1 MTPKEALSIPGIVND
16 VFTRTGVFGADG
28 NWADPMPPQAV
39 ILAVS
44 EIEQSLGSVGISVP
58 EALNQY
64 FKLAGFIAPMIH
76 G

>member
-1 MTPKEALSIPGIVND
+1 MTPKEAFSISGMVSD
-16 VFTRTGVFGADG
+16 VFTRTGVFSADG

-39 ILAVS
+39 VRAIA

-58 EALNQY
+58 EAITQY